1 MEGNNMSAEASHLRD
16 TFLNAEREYVL
27 FLLKDKQ
34 VKKLINELNLY
45 DGKKLFRTAQ
55 KLVND
60 VEMGLIPEE
69 EMELVE
75 KQLIVLLAAIKD
87 ITLRK
92 VLIRIPNYEDEQSHG
107 RSR

>member
-1 MEGNNMSAEASHLRD
+1 MEDNNMSAEASYLRD
-16 TFLNAEREYVL
+16 TFLTAEREYVL

-34 VKKLINELNLY
+34 IKKLINELNLY
-45 DGKKLFRTAQ
+45 DGGKLFRTAQ

-60 VEMGLIPEE
+60 VETGLIPEE
-69 EMELVE
+69 NMELVE

-87 ITLRK
+87 VAREKT
-92 VLIRIPNYEDEQSHG
+92 LIRTPDYENEQSRG